1 MYEDGLD
8 MSIQAERQLPQIP
21 KIAHIGARKPLP
33 QYEPRPDELGNYIVG
48 AERTLPADKSGC
60 KNLWLLTVGRFSKI
74 DFCCPDINLDLLE

>member
-33 QYEPRPDELGNYIVG
+33 QYKPRPDELGNYIVG
-48 AERTLPADKSGC
+48 AERTLPPDKSGC
-60 KNLWLLTVGRFSKI
+60 KHLWLPRCRSILENRRFAVETWISTY
-74 DFCCPDINLDLLE
+74 